1 MAGETCLEFAIIFN
15 SFRQIDQVEK
25 VLEILSEVTKV
36 LSNLTSAKLFTG
48 NSLGGGYGGDSGDA
62 YERRR
67 RARSN
72 DFLDRID
79 VSVVSTRSAHCT
91 TTASK
96 RKSTPKMSRIEH
108 GLYLGSLDA
117 ATDVILLES
126 NAISHIVTVD
136 SVPLPRKITSMMPR
150 IAILHLQVSRGENGE
165 SIELLWKLDLFLCL
179 AGILGALKRP
189 NKPQMISM

>member
-1 MAGETCLEFAIIFN
+1 MAFFLC
-15 SFRQIDQVEK
+15 S
-25 VLEILSEVTKV
+25 
-36 LSNLTSAKLFTG
+36 G
-48 NSLGGGYGGDSGDA
+48 NSLGGVYGETDA

-79 VSVVSTRSAHCT
+79 VSVVSNTTRSAQV
-91 TTASK
+91 K
-96 RKSTPKMSRIEH
+96 RKSTPKMSRVEH
-108 GLYLGSLDA
+108 GLYLGSLEA

-150 IAILHLQVSRGENGE
+150 IAMLHLQVR
-165 SIELLWKLDLFLCL
+165 LLFKVDGMEKRHKSFFDTEKALLFTSSLSSECVAPEGHKSQFSL
-179 AGILGALKRP
+179 LSFHQPSTEGLKALL
-189 NKPQMISM
+189 

>member
-1 MAGETCLEFAIIFN
+1 MVCVWKSGPFYPAECR
-15 SFRQIDQVEK
+15 SID
-25 VLEILSEVTKV
+25 LS
-36 LSNLTSAKLFTG
+36 G
-48 NSLGGGYGGDSGDA
+48 NSLGGGYGEADA

-79 VSVVSTRSAHCT
+79 VSVVSTRSATHT
-91 TTASK
+91 SNPAAAAR
-96 RKSTPKMSRIEH
+96 RKLTPKMTRIEH

-126 NAISHIVTVD
+126 NAVSHIVTVD

-150 IAILHLQVSRGENGE
+150 IAILHLQVCAS
-165 SIELLWKLDLFLCL
+165 FLTMMAYFVPTYFGC
-179 AGILGALKRP
+179 A
-189 NKPQMISM
+189 